1 MANGVSGVKPPAL
14 FKKGETALE
23 QPGRTML
30 DKIWDQHVI
39 FRVSDDT
46 DLLHVDRHLLHDLG
60 GSRGLLDLKSR
71 DLKVHSPELTFA
83 TPDHAIS
90 SAPGRAGT
98 SKIGLELL
106 ASLRT
111 ETSAS
116 GIQLFDVDEPGQ
128 GIVHVIGPE
137 LGLSLP
143 GSLIVCGDSHT
154 CTHGGLG
161 ALAFGIG
168 SSELTHVLATQT
180 LIQRRPKTMRVKF
193 EGKLPL
199 GVTAKDMILALIGHA
214 GVAAG
219 TGYAVEYAGSAIR
232 DLPVEGR
239 FTICN
244 LSIEFG
250 AKMGMVAPDDKTY
263 QYVKGRRYAP
273 EGAMWERAL
282 KAWKQLPS
290 DANAVFDKEIT
301 IDVTKIKPQVTWGIS
316 PEHVIGVD
324 GNIPERRHPRGPRG
338 DGARRHLVRLGT
350 GFHGHGPLQ
359 QRQDLPLLHRPQQEH
374 GGAASGE
381 PRTRCSGASRSALGG
396 LPQGAEH
403 GHTASDAGGGV
414 GPSKSSISRRG
425 GGTHTPADS
434 PRSARIP
441 RERAQSGS
449 DAMAPRRGDR
459 ASNSPR
465 AISTTIAADPDL
477 PLGAHLEIQRRRAL
491 GRNSPCATDLEA
503 AAGWAHREAPSA
515 EIRRRRA
522 GRRVLEDAMLLALG

>member
-1 MANGVSGVKPPAL
+1 M
-14 FKKGETALE
+14 E

-39 FRVSDDT
+39 FKVSDDT

-71 DLKVHSPELTFA
+71 NLTVHSPELTFA

-106 ASLRT
+106 AALRV
-111 ETSAS
+111 ETTAS
-116 GIQLFDVDEPGQ
+116 GIQLFDVDQPGQ

-168 SSELTHVLATQT
+168 SSELTHVLATQA
-180 LIQRRPKTMRVKF
+180 LIQRRPKTMQVKF

-263 QYVKGRRYAP
+263 EYIKGRRYAP
-273 EGAMWERAL
+273 EGAMWEQAL
-282 KAWKQLPS
+282 RAWKQLPS

-301 IDVTKIKPQVTWGIS
+301 IDVTEIKPQVTWGIS

-324 GNIPERRHPRGPRG
+324 GNIPDPKTIDDPARRAALETALDYMGLKAGAPIAGTPVDWVFIGSCTNSRLSDLRAAAEVARGRKVAPGVRAWIVPGSETVKRDAVAEGLDKLFTEAGFEWREPGCSMCLAANGEVVAPGQRSVSTSNRNFIGRQGPR
-338 DGARRHLVRLGT
+338 ARTHL
-350 GFHGHGPLQ
+350 
-359 QRQDLPLLHRPQQEH
+359 
-374 GGAASGE
+374 AS
-381 PRTRCSGASRSALGG
+381 PAS
-396 LPQGAEH
+396 
-403 GHTASDAGGGV
+403 
-414 GPSKSSISRRG
+414 
-425 GGTHTPADS
+425 
-434 PRSARIP
+434 
-441 RERAQSGS
+441 
-449 DAMAPRRGDR
+449 
-459 ASNSPR
+459 
-465 AISTTIAADPDL
+465 
-477 PLGAHLEIQRRRAL
+477 
-491 GRNSPCATDLEA
+491 A
-503 AAGWAHREAPSA
+503 AAAA
-515 EIRRRRA
+515 IA
-522 GRRVLEDAMLLALG
+522 GSIADVRTMER